1 MVPQLVTGAT
11 ATWPVSEVTGWWPE
25 VARAGWIMVD
35 TVCRYRNI
43 DIVYI

>member
-25 VARAGWIMVD
+25 VARAGWIMVEVDID
-35 TVCRYRNI
+35 TVCR
-43 DIVYI
+43 